1 MRVTTLIGVYHA
13 RGSLAGEI
21 AYLFEKV
28 SGRGHCALCD
38 ITHGWVRRRRSFD
51 DCVAALDLPFELYHL
66 DDQPEA
72 VSRASAGRTPLI
84 LARLDDGSLQELM
97 AAADLENCSGS
108 PERLREEI
116 SARILDKGWT
126 PR

>member
-28 SGRGHCALCD
+28 TGRGHCALCD
-38 ITHGWVRRRRSFD
+38 ITHGRVRRRRSFD
-51 DCVAALDLPFELYHL
+51 ECVLALDLPFDLYHL

-72 VSRASAGRTPLI
+72 VARASAGRTPLI
-84 LARLDDGSLQELM
+84 LARLDDGSLHELM
-97 AAADLENCSGS
+97 AAADLESCTGS
-108 PERLREEI
+108 PERLQTEI
-116 SARILDKGWT
+116 SARILDKGWS
-126 PR
+126 R

>member
-28 SGRGHCALCD
+28 AGRGHCALCD

-51 DCVAALDLPFELYHL
+51 ECVVALDLPMELYHL

-72 VSRASAGRTPLI
+72 VARASAGRTPLI
-84 LARLDDGSLQELM
+84 LARLDDGSLHELM
-97 AAADLENCSGS
+97 TAADLERCSGS
-108 PERLREEI
+108 PERLQAEI
-116 SARILDKGWT
+116 SDRLLDQGWS
-126 PR
+126 R